1 MSRTQAVVALSTVLS
16 LSLERRQI
24 LLTPSTKE
32 TPLDSLAPY
41 LAPSIFCLLST
52 IFISSSCT
60 PLPVHFLLDLFHF
73 HIYLVSL
80 PSAIQAQ
87 LSRFFSLPL
96 NTRWVYLM
104 HVNPKIQKKKSQWP
118 DLTMANYSR
127 PYNFGGPCS
136 WTLPVAGDSGARE
149 DVTCVSTDNNNM
161 Q

>member
-1 MSRTQAVVALSTVLS
+1 MEASLNSQNSYKNQATLKDRRFHQRINGLRQTRNLTGLTLPPQTSTTNRNPAPKTITVSTMSRTQAVVALSTVLS

-32 TPLDSLAPY
+32 IPLDSLAPY

-96 NTRWVYLM
+96 NTR
-104 HVNPKIQKKKSQWP
+104 
-118 DLTMANYSR
+118 
-127 PYNFGGPCS
+127 
-136 WTLPVAGDSGARE
+136 
-149 DVTCVSTDNNNM
+149 
-161 Q
+161 